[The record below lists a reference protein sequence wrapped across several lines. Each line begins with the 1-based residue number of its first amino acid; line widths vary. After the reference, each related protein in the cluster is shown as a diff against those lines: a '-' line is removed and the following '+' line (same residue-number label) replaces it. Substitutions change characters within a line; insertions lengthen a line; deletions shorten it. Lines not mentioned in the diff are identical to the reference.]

1 MPSYKLIYFDGRG
14 RGEIARLLFAAGG
27 IKYEDHRIPPTA
39 EAWGQFKPKTLM
51 GQLPMLEVDGTMI
64 CQSLAIARL
73 IAKEAGT
80 CLAGQT
86 DLEQARADMI
96 VDGVEDLGTKM
107 NQIFKEKDESKKVSN
122 MPYQGHDFEEAQFEE
137 KKKEFAEN
145 TIRPAMVHF
154 EKLASSDGYFVGN
167 SLTWADVAF
176 YSKMLFLGGEI
187 GDDPLKGHVNLN
199 KVRDNVTSNPGIAKW
214 VKERPETP
222 W

>member
-27 IKYEDHRIPPTA
+27 IKYEDNRIPPTA
-39 EAWGQFKPKTLM
+39 EAWGEFKPKTLM

-73 IAKEAGT
+73 IAKEVGM
-80 CLAGQT
+80 AGQT

-107 NQIFKEKDESKKVSN
+107 NEIFKEKDESKK
-122 MPYQGHDFEEAQFEE
+122 EE

-145 TIRPAMVHF
+145 TIQPAMGHF

-187 GDDPLKGHVNLN
+187 GDDPLKGHVNLT

>member
-1 MPSYKLIYFDGRG
+1 M
-14 RGEIARLLFAAGG
+14 
-27 IKYEDHRIPPTA
+27 
-39 EAWGQFKPKTLM
+39 
-51 GQLPMLEVDGTMI
+51 
-64 CQSLAIARL
+64 
-73 IAKEAGT
+73 
-80 CLAGQT
+80 AGQT

-107 NQIFKEKDESKKVSN
+107 NEIFKEKDESKK
-122 MPYQGHDFEEAQFEE
+122 EE